1 MEINRQENEVN
12 TNENLENDTELKENL
27 GLGLNQTLQN
37 WIQDFL
43 KSLAERLTK
52 MEEVLVVDRIEG
64 NIAVCENRKSRK
76 MQEIAVK
83 DLPENIEEGTIL
95 KWKDGKYEIDTSK
108 EIEQRIE
115 QKMKN
120 VWK

>member
-12 TNENLENDTELKENL
+12 TNENLENDTKLKENL
-27 GLGLNQTLQN
+27 GLGLNQTIQN

-64 NIAVCENRKSRK
+64 NIAVCENRKSGK
-76 MQEIAVK
+76 MQEIDVK